1 MANSGII
8 VRAANS
14 SDASCLAELG
24 ARTFLAAF
32 AEHNDPADIDAYVAE
47 AFNQDTILQELENPG
62 CLFWVAV
69 AGDTHIGYAKIRKG
83 EPPECVGGPKPIELE
98 RIYVHASR
106 QSTGVGALLLQA
118 VFDYA
123 RHEGYETVWLGAWE
137 KNPNARRFYE
147 RHGFVPVG
155 SKHFMV
161 GNDRQNDV
169 VMCRLLD

>member
-1 MANSGII
+1 MT
-8 VRAANS
+8 NS
-14 SDASCLAELG
+14 SVVIRTAETADGPCIAELA
-24 ARTFLAAF
+24 ARTFIKAF
-32 AEHNDPADIDAYVAE
+32 ALHNDPADIDAYVSN
-47 AFNQDTILQELENPG
+47 AFSRDTILHEIEDAN
-62 CLFWVAV
+62 CLFFLAV
-69 AGDTHIGYAKIRKG
+69 EDGINIGYAKTRKG

-98 RIYVHASR
+98 RIYVDASR
-106 QSTGVGALLLQA
+106 QSTGVGALLMQE

-155 SKHFMV
+155 SKYFMV

-169 VMCRLLD
+169 VMRRILD